1 MTSPLTLTLT
11 LDQLRTDV
19 ADVLGE
25 DPADIPADE
34 NLVDYGL
41 DSVRLMTLLNRWR
54 RDHGVTASF
63 ADLAEEPALEKW
75 VPLLTR
81 EG

>member
-1 MTSPLTLTLT
+1 MTTTPPPLT
-11 LDQLRTDV
+11 LDQLRADV

-41 DSVRLMTLLNRWR
+41 DSVRLMTLLGRWR

-75 VPLLTR
+75 VPVLTR
-81 EG
+81 GA